1 MLGYIGFAGVD
12 FTTYYQEN
20 MALSIGQ
27 INQNCMNMFSYKD
40 KSAFAVRLAI
50 LLMILS
56 GYPIIHFFTEK
67 LIEDLFC
74 YGQQVSRS
82 TTIVFGIGL
91 NTTGLMFAIF
101 YPNVGTVLAYVGAAA
116 GFIVIYTIP
125 VVVHLSQMKQKIEE
139 QT

>member
-1 MLGYIGFAGVD
+1 
-12 FTTYYQEN
+12 
-20 MALSIGQ
+20 
-27 INQNCMNMFSYKD
+27 MFSYKD

-67 LIEDLFC
+67 LLEDLFC
-74 YGQQVSRS
+74 SGQTVSRS
-82 TTIVFGIGL
+82 TTIVFGVCL

-116 GFIVIYTIP
+116 GFLVIYTIP
-125 VVVHLSQMKQKIEE
+125 VLVHLS
-139 QT
+139 